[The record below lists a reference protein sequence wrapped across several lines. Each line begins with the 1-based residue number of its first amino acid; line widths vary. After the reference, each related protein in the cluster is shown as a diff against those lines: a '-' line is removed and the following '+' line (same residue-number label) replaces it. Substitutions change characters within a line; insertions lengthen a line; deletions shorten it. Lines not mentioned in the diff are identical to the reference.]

1 MYHLYYTM
9 ESAAMGCHAALEEI
23 GADFALHH
31 VNVTRKRTHDYLAL
45 NPLGK
50 VPTLIDER
58 ADGERLVIY
67 QSAAILLYLA
77 DCHPEANL
85 APPPGSAGRG
95 RCYQWLSFMGEML
108 QASYMM
114 AYYPERFTTDAEG
127 REAVVARGAKW
138 VMEYLSLV
146 ESALMPGP
154 YFLGETFSICDL
166 YLHTLSRWNPSGYPR
181 FADFPSLA
189 RNAALVEAR
198 PAVRRM
204 LEVQGE
210 AA

>member
-23 GADFALHH
+23 GAEFVLHH
-31 VNVTRKRTHDYLAL
+31 VNVSRKRTRDYLTL

-50 VPTLIDER
+50 VPSLVDER
-58 ADGERLVIY
+58 DDGERLVLY
-67 QSAAILLYLA
+67 QSGAILLYLA
-77 DCHPEANL
+77 DRHPEAKL
-85 APPPGSAGRG
+85 APAPGSAERG
-95 RCYQWLSFMGEML
+95 QCYQWLSFMGEML

-114 AYYPERFTTDAEG
+114 SCYPERFTTDTEG

-146 ESALMPGP
+146 ESALIPGP
-154 YFLGETFSICDL
+154 YFLGETFSVCDL
-166 YLHTLSRWNPSGYPR
+166 FLHTMSRWNPPDYPR

>member
-9 ESAAMGCHAALEEI
+9 ESSAMGCHAALEEI

-31 VNVTRKRTHDYLAL
+31 VNTTGKRTHDYLAL

-50 VPTLIDER
+50 VPTLVDER
-58 ADGERLVIY
+58 DDGERLVLY
-67 QSAAILLYLA
+67 QSGAILLYLA
-77 DCHPEANL
+77 DCHPEAEL
-85 APPPGSAGRG
+85 APPLGSMGRG
-95 RCYQWLSFMGEML
+95 TCYQWLSFMGEML

-114 AYYPERFTTDAEG
+114 AYYPHRFTTDAEG
-127 REAVVARGAKW
+127 CEAVVAKGAKW

-146 ESALMPGP
+146 ESALIPGP
-154 YFLGETFSICDL
+154 YFLGETFSVCDL
-166 YLHTLSRWNPSGYPR
+166 YLHTLSRWNPPGYPR
-181 FADFPSLA
+181 FANFPSLA
-189 RNAALVEAR
+189 RNAALVEER